1 MATEFKR
8 YIHVADTTTV
18 LTTANDLMVKGELW
32 FDVTLGK
39 FKIAPADGNYNS
51 QSFYIHAWGDISG
64 KPTSYPSTIADV
76 TGLTSALAGKSDTG
90 HTHAWA
96 DITSKPSTFTP
107 STHTHAQADITGLVS
122 DLAGKAA
129 STHTHAQSDVTG
141 LVSALAGKASTTHT
155 HAASDITSGTVD
167 PARLPLATTSAF
179 GVIKV
184 GAGLAVS
191 SGVLSVIGGS
201 GADRGELFDVRG
213 YGALTGYANETAT
226 TQAFQDCMDA
236 IRTAGGGTMYIPAT
250 GVADSYF
257 LRRPIWCGVENITVM
272 GEGSNAS
279 TLTGYGPCFITAKHP
294 TQWDCAVTSYTDV
307 DTSAT
312 VTVKTGGIVTNRE
325 RYRMDL
331 TEFMSGGTYPPGG
344 GRPALGVS
352 TGAGYFGLRTRRN
365 VMGGRYPQ
373 ASLASGENNGGSNF
387 FTQWSHYDKIE
398 WNFIFYQHETTLV
411 GAIAGAGSLQ
421 RPDPWILWGDGTDY
435 ILDLALTDSDGIRRT
450 WIRCKFAQSASVGI
464 HRITIQ
470 FDPANATDANR
481 IRASVDRTRV
491 AVARYNFSDATNSY
505 HAMNTWNSSGNFAD
519 LWDVWNRVGNW
530 HGSDFTICNESS
542 KVGSKDNLEIS
553 SGFTDYT
560 VLLVSAFKDFKH
572 DLGSIGATI
581 TKVGG
586 AAADDSFVWP
596 YTSGADSDTTAI
608 GWMANETYNS
618 WSPASTIDD
627 VNLMAFGK
635 GRSKCWGYMHP
646 KGGGDAMTAT
656 VKNQLYRG
664 FATQSRDN
672 HQNSCGMLVG
682 AVLNVNIEDVHFKN
696 GYYWSLAFMRQRVC
710 YPLRIRN
717 VRFSKG
723 VHLSDC
729 SIWGEDWVFDYARN
743 CAILGTGAELVLKD
757 LYGLSF
763 DALATGIIR
772 WHAGESIAAGLDIQK
787 ANFNIEGDGI
797 WGQNGPCVYYQ
808 KAYNHPGNRVILRDV
823 SFGEPAGPAIYI
835 DDTVPNSTS
844 TVKVD
849 CERIGIGNGGTALT
863 ARGKD
868 VLGQVKID
876 PHVYMGEVNEYLNTY
891 GSGNTNPQYAS
902 VKTIDDLS
910 YGLPPCGSF
919 VDRMH
924 EVRVKRPAE
933 GCPQVWTP
941 TSTGIQNHSMPSW
954 VPSDF
959 SGSAY
964 QHAMSATFTP
974 SLYCEAT
981 IPWPTA
987 STTVIPISGPSIGM
1001 ARSMLATLLT
1011 GATAPDRA
1019 TMSLRWGVNYVS
1031 HISTGLVDGQFFAA
1045 DGLTNSSYWASAGAS
1060 AQREKRTN
1068 ADITIAG
1075 GDAPAWTVKVRRRW
1089 SFGLHLGTAKTLFIA
1104 GRTPKME
1111 PSSWT
1116 GMGTSSYTLA
1126 SGNLRVGMRSYSAG
1140 FVNSIAN
1147 QILDWMMGGS
1157 FPSGITST
1165 LYFALST
1172 TNVSSSVTEPGSG
1185 SYARVSL
1192 ARNSTNFGETGDS
1205 GYIWSN
1211 KVSITFPAPTA
1222 DWGLIQGVAIYDA
1235 STSGNLIAAVNLNRP
1250 IRVYNGDQAPVF
1262 RPGALQFCL

>member
-1 MATEFKR
+1 
-8 YIHVADTTTV
+8 VA
-18 LTTANDLMVKGELW
+18 
-32 FDVTLGK
+32 
-39 FKIAPADGNYNS
+39 
-51 QSFYIHAWGDISG
+51 
-64 KPTSYPSTIADV
+64 
-76 TGLTSALAGKSDTG
+76 
-90 HTHAWA
+90 
-96 DITSKPSTFTP
+96 
-107 STHTHAQADITGLVS
+107 
-122 DLAGKAA
+122 
-129 STHTHAQSDVTG
+129 
-141 LVSALAGKASTTHT
+141 
-155 HAASDITSGTVD
+155 
-167 PARLPLATTSAF
+167 
-179 GVIKV
+179 
-184 GAGLAVS
+184 
-191 SGVLSVIGGS
+191 
-201 GADRGELFDVRG
+201 
-213 YGALTGYANETAT
+213 AT

-236 IRTAGGGTMYIPAT
+236 IETAGGGTLYIPAA

-294 TQWDCAVTSYTDV
+294 TRWDCAVTSYTDV

-586 AAADDSFVWP
+586 AVADDSFVWP

-808 KAYNHPGNRVILRDV
+808 KAYNHPGWPCDLHRRYRSELDIDRESRLRTDRHRQRRNSPDGTRQGCARAGQDRPARLYGRSQRIPEYIRQRKHEPAVRIGQDDRRPVVRPSAVRIVRRSDARSSRQAARRRMPASLDTDVDRDPEPFDAVVGSIRFQWIRLSARDV
-823 SFGEPAGPAIYI
+823 GDVHP
-835 DDTVPNSTS
+835 V
-844 TVKVD
+844 
-849 CERIGIGNGGTALT
+849 ALL
-863 ARGKD
+863 RSH
-868 VLGQVKID
+868 D
-876 PHVYMGEVNEYLNTY
+876 PMADSQHD
-891 GSGNTNPQYAS
+891 S
-902 VKTIDDLS
+902 
-910 YGLPPCGSF
+910 
-919 VDRMH
+919 
-924 EVRVKRPAE
+924 
-933 GCPQVWTP
+933 
-941 TSTGIQNHSMPSW
+941 HS
-954 VPSDF
+954 
-959 SGSAY
+959 
-964 QHAMSATFTP
+964 
-974 SLYCEAT
+974 
-981 IPWPTA
+981 
-987 STTVIPISGPSIGM
+987 
-1001 ARSMLATLLT
+1001 
-1011 GATAPDRA
+1011 
-1019 TMSLRWGVNYVS
+1019 
-1031 HISTGLVDGQFFAA
+1031 
-1045 DGLTNSSYWASAGAS
+1045 
-1060 AQREKRTN
+1060 
-1068 ADITIAG
+1068 
-1075 GDAPAWTVKVRRRW
+1075 
-1089 SFGLHLGTAKTLFIA
+1089 
-1104 GRTPKME
+1104 
-1111 PSSWT
+1111 
-1116 GMGTSSYTLA
+1116 
-1126 SGNLRVGMRSYSAG
+1126 NLR
-1140 FVNSIAN
+1140 
-1147 QILDWMMGGS
+1147 
-1157 FPSGITST
+1157 
-1165 LYFALST
+1165 
-1172 TNVSSSVTEPGSG
+1172 
-1185 SYARVSL
+1185 
-1192 ARNSTNFGETGDS
+1192 
-1205 GYIWSN
+1205 
-1211 KVSITFPAPTA
+1211 
-1222 DWGLIQGVAIYDA
+1222 
-1235 STSGNLIAAVNLNRP
+1235 P
-1250 IRVYNGDQAPVF
+1250 IDRHGP
-1262 RPGALQFCL
+1262 